1 MTQAALNPDGGGILA
16 ALPRE
21 APAGVQWRL
30 LESAF
35 AVDASPGSVAVLVP
49 AAGFAAYA
57 MTSPGVYAP
66 GIWLVWAILGLAAV
80 AVRVRLAASFEQRS
94 EQRSWAIEPPAW
106 AQRHR
111 VGAWGQSALLGVG
124 GFYAVISG
132 NVPAS
137 LAVFGCLAF
146 VSAAESA
153 SATLPGT
160 ARGQA
165 SLALGMP
172 ILAGLAGGQV
182 WQLAIAALGTL
193 ELACCMLLIGRCQV
207 QALATA
213 KVIARADNV
222 EKPLVAVPTPAA
234 EDFQR
239 LLGRDQITGL
249 PNRHGFMHILAE
261 ESRRAHDAAMPLS
274 LVLISIEGLP
284 EEDFAWARE
293 KRLMQLSACA
303 SAIRR
308 SLYRVMD
315 QMACLS
321 PARLAVLLPFT
332 DALGAD
338 VVARKIAQVLRPEGD
353 PAEEGT
359 MQLGSWAQ
367 ACIGTATYSG
377 KGALPAT
384 YLFECALE
392 AETSA
397 RKAGGNRIARFDPL
411 AANMR
416 REGDYRPA
424 PIVAAVNA
432 PAEPEP
438 GTQLDT
444 HPNTH
449 PNTPM
454 DGFFHAP
461 AGPDFTYG
469 PASQNAEY
477 AAQESWGQG

>member
-1 MTQAALNPDGGGILA
+1 MIEAVFSPSRDGLLS
-16 ALPRE
+16 ALPAD
-21 APAGVQWRL
+21 APPRAQWRL

-35 AVDASPGSVAVLVP
+35 AVDASPGGVAVLVP
-49 AAGFAAYA
+49 MAGFAAYA
-57 MTSPGVYAP
+57 MTAQ
-66 GIWLVWAILGLAAV
+66 GIWLAWAILGLAAV
-80 AVRVRLAASFEQRS
+80 AVRVRLAAYFEQS
-94 EQRSWAIEPPAW
+94 SFVVEPPVW

-111 VGAWGQSALLGVG
+111 FGAWGQAGMLGVG
-124 GFYAVISG
+124 GAYAIAVG
-132 NVPAS
+132 NIAAS
-137 LAVFGCLAF
+137 LALFGCLTF
-146 VSAAESA
+146 VAAAESA
-153 SATLPGT
+153 SASLAGT

-165 SLALGMP
+165 GLALGLP
-172 ILAGLAGGQV
+172 IVAGLAGGRP
-182 WQLAIAALGTL
+182 WQLTIAALGVL
-193 ELACCMLLIGRCQV
+193 ELASCMLLIKRGMAQN
-207 QALATA
+207 LATA
-213 KVIARADNV
+213 KALARAETA
-222 EKPLVAVPTPAA
+222 EKPVEAAAAPAA

-284 EEDFAWARE
+284 EEDFAWARQ

-332 DALGAD
+332 DARGAD

-438 GTQLDT
+438 GTQPD
-444 HPNTH
+444 TH

-469 PASQNAEY
+469 QASQNAEY